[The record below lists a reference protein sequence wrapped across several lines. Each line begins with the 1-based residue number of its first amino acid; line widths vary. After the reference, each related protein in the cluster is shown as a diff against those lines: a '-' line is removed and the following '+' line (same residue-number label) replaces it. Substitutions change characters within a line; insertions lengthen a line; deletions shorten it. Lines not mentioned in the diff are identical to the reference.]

1 MSWNTPRVP
10 ARGAVR
16 RLGAATAL
24 YGVFLAG
31 WWLGKP
37 VLSEDCFEDRPA
49 AGAGSRPASMEPAS
63 PGRYFAGFDMDL
75 GLLDGLDGMDGYVDG
90 EYGPSEWAYQLRADG
105 GAPDDA
111 AVCPHRKR
119 ARLVAWVNGDWG

>member
-10 ARGAVR
+10 ATGTVR

-24 YGVFLAG
+24 YAVFLAG

-37 VLSEDCFEDRPA
+37 VLSEGCFEDRPA
-49 AGAGSRPASMEPAS
+49 AGADSRPASMEPAS
-63 PGRYFAGFDMDL
+63 PGRYFGGLDMDL

-90 EYGPSEWAYQLRADG
+90 EYGPGEWAYRPRAEDG
-105 GAPDDA
+105 SHGDDA
-111 AVCPHRKR
+111 YCPHRKR